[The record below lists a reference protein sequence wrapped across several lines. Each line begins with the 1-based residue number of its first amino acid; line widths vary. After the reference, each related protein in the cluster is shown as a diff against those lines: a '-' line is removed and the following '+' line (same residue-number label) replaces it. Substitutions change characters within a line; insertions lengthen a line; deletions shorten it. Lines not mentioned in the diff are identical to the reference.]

1 MRVGSW
7 DVSSRPLGDLLG
19 VLRTFLVPW
28 QGCKNP
34 EGHGPNSR
42 ALSGGG
48 NHDPVGA
55 SRAVLGH
62 ELTASVLLSPL
73 GCWFLV
79 NYPLVNPFLVNN
91 SSAPGGR
98 CPKEKKRSWQEG
110 GRELGGGDLQPRKF
124 KLCPAPVRADDPPGN
139 FTHFHPASQGSKE
152 LVNITS

>member
-19 VLRTFLVPW
+19 VLRAFLVLW

-34 EGHGPNSR
+34 EGHGPNSG

-55 SRAVLGH
+55 SCAVLGH

-110 GRELGGGDLQPRKF
+110 GRELGGGI
-124 KLCPAPVRADDPPGN
+124 CN
-139 FTHFHPASQGSKE
+139 
-152 LVNITS
+152 LVNLSYVLLRSC